1 MLGHLDKLENH
12 PVYYTRTSQEFV
24 MLDSAIEDFKSGDCL
39 EAGIYLLKNFRQ
51 DLLHLP
57 TMISYS
63 GISESQSIFKNF
75 VKLSIALPF

>member
-12 PVYYTRTSQEFV
+12 PVYYTRTAQEFV

-63 GISESQSIFKNF
+63 GISEGKITSKNP
-75 VKLSIALPF
+75 SN